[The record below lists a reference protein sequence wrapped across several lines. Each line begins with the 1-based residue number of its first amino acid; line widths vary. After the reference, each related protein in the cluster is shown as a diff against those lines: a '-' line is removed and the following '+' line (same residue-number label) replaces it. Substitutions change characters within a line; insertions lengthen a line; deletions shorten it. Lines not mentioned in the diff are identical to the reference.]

1 MIREKKTDVKK
12 VVNDAIISLNW
23 GIGKRLSAEFTG
35 DNKPEYGKKVVAEV
49 SKRLEQEYG
58 SGFDK
63 TSISR
68 MIKFYQEFP
77 DFEKVATL
85 SQQLTWSHFVEIL
98 PIHDELKRDFYAA
111 MCMQEKNAATAGQ
124 DFTARAVVRQ
134 THIMRQGRSKAFTNT
149 GATFSRR
156 EWNVR

>member
-1 MIREKKTDVKK
+1 MKKEILIADNIDNIYDEINALIREKKTNV
-12 VVNDAIISLNW
+12 
-23 GIGKRLSAEFTG
+23 
-35 DNKPEYGKKVVAEV
+35 KKVVAEV

-85 SQQLTWSHFVEIL
+85 SQQLI
-98 PIHDELKRDFYAA
+98 
-111 MCMQEKNAATAGQ
+111 
-124 DFTARAVVRQ
+124 
-134 THIMRQGRSKAFTNT
+134 
-149 GATFSRR
+149 
-156 EWNVR
+156 